1 MAYFKPY
8 IDGTGLHISSYNDIR
23 DNLAEQFKSI
33 YGQDIYLGND
43 SQDYQMISAFA
54 SMMYDTAQL
63 LQIVYN
69 NRSPKTAVGTALD
82 SIVKL
87 NGIKRKTASYS
98 TVSLTLTGNVGTIVS
113 NGMVQDG
120 QGNNWYLPT
129 SVVFD
134 NKIMSVSAQCGVIGA
149 VEAQSD
155 TITQIMT
162 PTRGWTSVT
171 NDSAAVPGAPVETDL
186 QLRER
191 QSISVATPSQSMVDS
206 VVAAIAAID
215 NVKKF
220 KVYENYTNIVDENG
234 IPAHSLAC
242 VVDGGADELVANAV
256 YLGKGIGCGT
266 YGSSTYNI
274 INSDSTSMPIHYS
287 RPQKVPVFIIVE
299 IKPLTGYKDIKDN
312 INNALTEYITSL
324 DIGSDVIY
332 GVLESI
338 IFNANTNIYRPTF
351 KLNHLKIGTA
361 AFPVERQDLS
371 IDYDQMATVGKILV
385 LEV

>member
-8 IDGTGLHISSYNDIR
+8 IDGAGLHIPSYNDIR
-23 DNLAEQFKSI
+23 DNIAEQFKTI

-43 SQDYQMISAFA
+43 SQDYQMISIFA

-87 NGIKRKTASYS
+87 NGIKRKSASYS
-98 TVSLTLTGNVGTIVS
+98 TVTLTLTGNVGTVIS
-113 NGMVQDG
+113 NGIAQDE
-120 QGNNWYLPT
+120 QGNNWYLLD
-129 SVVFD
+129 SIVFD
-134 NKIMSVSAQCGVIGA
+134 NKIMNVSARCGLIGA
-149 VEAQSD
+149 VEAQAD
-155 TITQIMT
+155 TITKIMT
-162 PTRGWTSVT
+162 PTRGWTSVN
-171 NDSAAVPGAPVETDL
+171 NDVAAIPGAPVESDL

-206 VVAAIAAID
+206 VIAAIAAID

-234 IPAHSLAC
+234 IPGHSLAC
-242 VVDGGADELVANAV
+242 VVDGGFDELIAKSI
-256 YLGKGIGCGT
+256 YMGKGIGCGT

-274 INSDSTSMPIHYS
+274 INSDSTSMAINYS
-287 RPQKVPVFIIVE
+287 RPEKVPVFIIAE
-299 IKPLTGYKDIKDN
+299 IKPLSGYKDIKDS
-312 INNALTEYITSL
+312 INNALTEYITGL

-338 IFNANTNIYRPTF
+338 IFNTNVNIYRPTF
-351 KLNHLKIGTA
+351 KLNHLKIGTS
-361 AFPVERQDLS
+361 AFPVDRQDLPMT
-371 IDYDQMATVGKILV
+371 YDQVAVVGKMLV

>member
-1 MAYFKPY
+1 MAYLKPY
-8 IDGTGLHISSYNDIR
+8 IDGAGLHIPSYNDIR
-23 DNLAEQFKSI
+23 DHIAEQFKTI

-43 SQDYQMISAFA
+43 SQDYQMISVFA

-87 NGIKRKTASYS
+87 NGIKRKSASYS
-98 TVSLTLTGNVGTIVS
+98 TVTLTLTGNVGTVVS
-113 NGMVQDG
+113 NGMVQDD
-120 QGNNWYLPT
+120 QDNNWYLPDM
-129 SVVFD
+129 VVFD
-134 NKIMSVSAQCGVIGA
+134 NKIINISARCGVIGA
-149 VEAQSD
+149 VEAQAD
-155 TITQIMT
+155 TITRIMT

-171 NDSAAVPGAPVETDL
+171 NDVAAVPGAPVESDL

-206 VVAAIAAID
+206 VIAAIASID

-220 KVYENYTNIVDENG
+220 EVYENYTNIVDENG
-234 IPAHSLAC
+234 IPGHSLAC
-242 VVDGGADELVANAV
+242 VVDGGFDEPVAKAI
-256 YLGKGIGCGT
+256 YMGKGIGCGT
-266 YGSSTYNI
+266 YGSSTYSI
-274 INSDSTSMPIHYS
+274 INSDSTSIPINYS
-287 RPQKVPVFIIVE
+287 RPDKVPVFIIVE
-299 IKPLTGYKDIKDN
+299 IKPLSGYKDIKDS
-312 INNALTEYITSL
+312 IESALTEYITGL

-338 IFNANTNIYRPTF
+338 IFNTNVNIYRPTF
-351 KLNHLKIGTA
+351 KLNHLKIGTS
-361 AFPVERQDLS
+361 AFPVERQDLPM
-371 IDYDQMATVGKILV
+371 DYYQVASVGKILV

>member
-1 MAYFKPY
+1 MTYFKPY
-8 IDGTGLHISSYNDIR
+8 IDGAGLHIPTYNDIR
-23 DNLAEQFKSI
+23 DNIAEQFKTI

-43 SQDYQMISAFA
+43 SQDYQLISIFA

-87 NGIKRKTASYS
+87 NGIKRKSASYS
-98 TVSLTLTGNVGTIVS
+98 TVNLTLTGNVGTVISHGV
-113 NGMVQDG
+113 VQDG
-120 QGNNWYLPT
+120 QGNNWYLPD
-129 SVVFD
+129 SVLFD
-134 NKIMSVSAQCGVIGA
+134 NKIMSVSAQCAVIGA
-149 VEAQSD
+149 IEAQAD
-155 TITQIMT
+155 TITKIMT
-162 PTRGWTSVT
+162 PTRGWTSVS
-171 NDSAAVPGAPVETDL
+171 NAAAAIPGAPVETDL

-206 VVAAIAAID
+206 VVASIAALD

-220 KVYENYTNIVDENG
+220 KVYENYTNVVDDNG
-234 IPAHSLAC
+234 IPGHSLAC
-242 VVDGGADELVANAV
+242 VVDGGADDLIANAI

-274 INSDSTSMPIHYS
+274 INSDSTNMAIHYS
-287 RPQKVPVFIIVE
+287 RPEKVPVFIIAE

-312 INNALTEYITSL
+312 ISDALTEYISSL

-338 IFNANTNIYRPTF
+338 IFNTNTNIYRPTF
-351 KLNHLKIGTA
+351 KLNHLKIGTS
-361 AFPVERQDLS
+361 AFPVDRQDLTLG
-371 IDYDQMATVGKILV
+371 YDQVAAVGKILV

>member
-8 IDGTGLHISSYNDIR
+8 IDGAGLHIPSYNDIR
-23 DNLAEQFKSI
+23 DNIAEQFKTI

-43 SQDYQMISAFA
+43 SQDYQMISIFA

-87 NGIKRKTASYS
+87 NGIKRKSASYS
-98 TVSLTLTGNVGTIVS
+98 TVTLTLTGNVGTVIS
-113 NGMVQDG
+113 NGIAQDE
-120 QGNNWYLPT
+120 QGNNWYLPD
-129 SVVFD
+129 SIVFD
-134 NKIMSVSAQCGVIGA
+134 NKIMNISARCGVIGA
-149 VEAQSD
+149 VEAQAD
-155 TITQIMT
+155 TITKIMT

-171 NDSAAVPGAPVETDL
+171 NDVAAIPGAPVESDL

-206 VVAAIAAID
+206 VIAAIAAID

-234 IPAHSLAC
+234 IPGHSLAC
-242 VVDGGADELVANAV
+242 VVDGGFDELIAKSI
-256 YLGKGIGCGT
+256 YMGKGIGCGT

-274 INSDSTSMPIHYS
+274 INSDSTSMAINYS
-287 RPQKVPVFIIVE
+287 RPEKVPVFIIAE
-299 IKPLTGYKDIKDN
+299 IKPLSGYKDIKDS
-312 INNALTEYITSL
+312 INNALTEYITGL

-338 IFNANTNIYRPTF
+338 IFNTNVNIYRPTF
-351 KLNHLKIGTA
+351 KLNHLKIGTS
-361 AFPVERQDLS
+361 AFPVDRQDLPMA
-371 IDYDQMATVGKILV
+371 YDQVAVVGKILV